1 LHTPNFGG
9 EAVARRALTTTAAV
23 FATTAALLLTAC
35 GGGGGTSADDIKGA
49 GTGTDSPSASPS
61 AASGRPDVSLPSDLK
76 VEFDI
81 TKPSDTRHAA
91 ALDNAQNYILA
102 LNHGITAQN
111 PDDPAYRFY
120 SLGSA
125 TKYAKAQIQAWVD
138 DDWTATGSDS
148 YYRGRTDDVGTS
160 DGVLV
165 TMCRD
170 QSKFYGKN
178 VKTKKIRYTKES
190 LNDFQEFRLLMKP
203 PQGSQK
209 VWKVLQIEVQGR
221 VEDCRR

>member
-1 LHTPNFGG
+1 M
-9 EAVARRALTTTAAV
+9 ARRALTTTAATLT
-23 FATTAALLLTAC
+23 ATAALMLTAC
-35 GGGGGTSADDIKGA
+35 GAGDDTPPDDIKGA
-49 GTGTDSPSASPS
+49 GTGANSPSASPS
-61 AASGRPDVSLPSDLK
+61 DVSGRPDVSLPSDLE

-81 TKPSDTRHAA
+81 TKPSDTRHAG
-91 ALDNAQNYILA
+91 ALDSAKNYILA
-102 LNHGITAQN
+102 LNHGITAQD
-111 PDDPAYRFY
+111 PEDPAYQFY
-120 SLGSA
+120 SLGNA
-125 TKYAKAQIQAWVD
+125 TKYAKSQIKAWVD
-138 DDWTATGSDS
+138 DDWTATGTDS
-148 YYRGRTDDVGTS
+148 YYQGRTDDVGTS

-170 QSKFYGKN
+170 QGKFYGKN

>member
-1 LHTPNFGG
+1 M
-9 EAVARRALTTTAAV
+9 ARRALTTTVATLSATAV
-23 FATTAALLLTAC
+23 LLLTAC
-35 GGGGGTSADDIKGA
+35 GGGEGTQSDDIKGA
-49 GTGTDSPSASPS
+49 GTGANSPSASPS

-91 ALDNAQNYILA
+91 ALDSAEKYILA
-102 LNHGITAQN
+102 LNHGITAQD
-111 PDDPAYRFY
+111 PDDPAYQFY
-120 SLGSA
+120 SLGNA
-125 TKYAKAQIQAWVD
+125 TKYAKSQIQAWVG
-138 DDWTATGSDS
+138 DDWTATGTDS
-148 YYRGRTDDVGTS
+148 YYQGRTDDVGKS

-170 QSKFYGKN
+170 QGKFYGKN
-178 VKTKKIRYTKES
+178 VETKKIRYTKQS

-203 PQGSQK
+203 PQESQK

>member
-1 LHTPNFGG
+1 M
-9 EAVARRALTTTAAV
+9 ARRALTTTAAA

-35 GGGGGTSADDIKGA
+35 GGGDDSSSDDIKGA
-49 GTGTDSPSASPS
+49 DTGTDSTSASPS
-61 AASGRPDVSLPSDLK
+61 ADSGRPDVSLPSDLK
-76 VEFDI
+76 VEFDV
-81 TKPSDTRHAA
+81 TKPSDSRHAA
-91 ALDNAQNYILA
+91 ALDSAKSYILA
-102 LNHGITAQN
+102 LDHGITAQD
-111 PDDPAYRFY
+111 PEDPAYKFY

-125 TKYAKAQIQAWVD
+125 TKYAKSQIQAWVD
-138 DDWTATGSDS
+138 DDWTATGSES

-160 DGVLV
+160 KGVLV

-203 PQGSQK
+203 PQDSQK

>member
-1 LHTPNFGG
+1 M
-9 EAVARRALTTTAAV
+9 ARRALTTTAAA
-23 FATTAALLLTAC
+23 FAATAALLLTAC
-35 GGGGGTSADDIKGA
+35 GGGGGTSEDIKGA

-61 AASGRPDVSLPSDLK
+61 SPSSRPDVSLPSDLE

-81 TKPSDTRHAA
+81 TKPSDARHAA
-91 ALDNAQNYILA
+91 ALESAQNYILA
-102 LNHGITAQN
+102 LDHGITAQD

-125 TKYAKAQIQAWVD
+125 TKYAKSQIQAWVD

-160 DGVLV
+160 KGVLV

-190 LNDFQEFRLLMKP
+190 LNDFQQFRLLMKP
-203 PQGSQK
+203 PQGSQR

>member
-1 LHTPNFGG
+1 M
-9 EAVARRALTTTAAV
+9 ARRALTTTAAA

-35 GGGGGTSADDIKGA
+35 GGGGDESSDDIKGA
-49 GTGTDSPSASPS
+49 DTGTDSPSASPS

-120 SLGSA
+120 ALGSA
-125 TKYAKAQIQAWVD
+125 TKYAKSQIQAWVD

-160 DGVLV
+160 GGVLV

-178 VKTKKIRYTKES
+178 VKTKKIRYTKQS

-203 PQGSQK
+203 PRGSQK

-221 VEDCRR
+221 VEGCRR